1 MNALK
6 IFIEA
11 GRNKNFMHL
20 IEGLVEIFA
29 KAMSLLLIMVILVS
43 VIDLTKSL
51 WLDLFFQ
58 PVLFFKDKL
67 FEIFGSFLTI
77 LIAIELLE
85 NITGYLQKHI
95 IQVELVIVT
104 SLIAVARKIII
115 LDLKKASDNE
125 LLGLASAI
133 VALSIGYG
141 IVKWSN
147 SRTIGNE
154 HDE

>member
-1 MNALK
+1 MNVLK
-6 IFIEA
+6 FIKES
-11 GRNKNFMHL
+11 GRSKNFLHL
-20 IEGLVEIFA
+20 IEGMVEILA
-29 KAMSLLLIMVILVS
+29 KSLSLLLIIVILVS
-43 VIDLTKSL
+43 VIDLARSL
-51 WLDLFFQ
+51 LFDLFFQ
-58 PVLFFKDKL
+58 PVFFFKDKL

-115 LDLKKASDNE
+115 LDLKKVSDNE
-125 LLGLASAI
+125 LIGLACAI
-133 VALSIGYG
+133 TALSIGYG

-147 SRTIGNE
+147 SRSPEQNN
-154 HDE
+154 H

>member
-1 MNALK
+1 MNALR
-6 IFIEA
+6 ILMEA

-20 IEGLVEIFA
+20 VEGLVELLA

-43 VIDLTKSL
+43 VIDLAKSL

-58 PVLFFKDKL
+58 PVFFFKDKL

-95 IQVELVIVT
+95 IQVELVLVT
-104 SLIAVARKIII
+104 SLIAIARKIII
-115 LDLKKASDNE
+115 LDLKKVSDNE
-125 LLGLASAI
+125 LFGLAAAI

-147 SRTIGNE
+147 YKTIVQKNHE
-154 HDE
+154 

>member
-1 MNALK
+1 MNVFKLVT
-6 IFIEA
+6 EA
-11 GRNKNFMHL
+11 GNSKNFMHIVESIVEL
-20 IEGLVEIFA
+20 IA
-29 KAMSLLLIMVILVS
+29 KALSLMIIIVILVS
-43 VIDLTKSL
+43 LVDLARILSL
-51 WLDLFFQ
+51 DVFFE
-58 PVLFFKDKL
+58 PVTFFKEKM

-115 LDLKKASDNE
+115 LDLKKVSDNE
-125 LLGLASAI
+125 LVGLASAI
-133 VALSIGYG
+133 AALSIGYG

-147 SRTIGNE
+147 NKSKVQKN
-154 HDE
+154 H

>member
-1 MNALK
+1 M
-6 IFIEA
+6 EA

-20 IEGLVEIFA
+20 VEGLVELLA

-43 VIDLTKSL
+43 VIDLAKSL

-58 PVLFFKDKL
+58 PVFFFKDKL

-95 IQVELVIVT
+95 IQVELVLVT
-104 SLIAVARKIII
+104 SLIAIARKIII
-115 LDLKKASDNE
+115 LDLKKVSDNE
-125 LLGLASAI
+125 LFGLAAAI

-147 SRTIGNE
+147 YKTIVQKNHE
-154 HDE
+154 

>member
-1 MNALK
+1 MNVLK
-6 IFIEA
+6 IVTQA

-20 IEGLVEIFA
+20 TEGIVEILA
-29 KAMSLLLIMVILVS
+29 KAMSILLIMVILVS
-43 VIDLTKSL
+43 VIDLAKSL
-51 WLDLFFQ
+51 WFDLFFQ
-58 PVLFFKDKL
+58 PVFFFKDKL
-67 FEIFGSFLTI
+67 FDIFGSFLTI

-115 LDLKKASDNE
+115 LDLKKVSDNE
-125 LLGLASAI
+125 LIGLACTI

-147 SRTIGNE
+147 GRSIDSKN
-154 HDE
+154 H